1 MKGTDD
7 KIMNVDGAVKCES
20 LKVQSN
26 GHVDDELQKNL
37 GELTL
42 KYEKLKVPSFPGHR
56 SCYLHALVM
65 SSIQD
70 LNMLGFS
77 GRASI
82 VP

>member
-42 KYEKLKVPSFPGHR
+42 KYEKLKVSSWTSLMLPAFPYYVFDPG
-56 SCYLHALVM
+56 S
-65 SSIQD
+65 
-70 LNMLGFS
+70 
-77 GRASI
+77 
-82 VP
+82 

>member
-7 KIMNVDGAVKCES
+7 KIMNVDGAVKYES

-42 KYEKLKVPSFPGHR
+42 KYEKLKVSSWALLMLPACPYYVFNPG
-56 SCYLHALVM
+56 S
-65 SSIQD
+65 
-70 LNMLGFS
+70 
-77 GRASI
+77 
-82 VP
+82 